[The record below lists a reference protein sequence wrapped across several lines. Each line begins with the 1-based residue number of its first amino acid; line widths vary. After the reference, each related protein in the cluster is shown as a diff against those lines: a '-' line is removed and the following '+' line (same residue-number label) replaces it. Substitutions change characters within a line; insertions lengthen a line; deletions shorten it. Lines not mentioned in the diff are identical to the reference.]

1 VAAGAVDRE
10 LLRRY
15 HEHGDRR
22 ARELLIERHLPLVRA
37 LARRY
42 AGRGEPVE
50 DIEQVGAIG
59 LIKAIDRFDL
69 SRGVSLATFAT
80 PTVLGEIR
88 RHFRDRGWAV
98 RVPRALQELHA
109 AVVAAVDRLGAELGR
124 SPSASELARELGT
137 SVEEVIEALELG
149 SAYTPAS
156 LDQGGGDEDETDA
169 LAALGGEEPGYA
181 RSELRAT
188 LVPALKQLPRRER
201 EILQMRFTL
210 GFSQAEI
217 ARRVGLSQ
225 MHVSRLIRRAL
236 QVLREEIG

>member
-1 VAAGAVDRE
+1 MAAGAPDLE

-15 HEHGDRR
+15 HERGDRR
-22 ARELLIERHLPLVRA
+22 AREELIRRHLPLVRA

-59 LIKAIDRFDL
+59 LIKAIDRFEL

-109 AVVAAVDRLGAELGR
+109 AVTAAVDRLGARLGR
-124 SPSASELARELGT
+124 SPSVLELAREVGAT
-137 SVEEVIEALELG
+137 VEQVIEALELG
-149 SAYTPAS
+149 SAYAPAS
-156 LDQGGGDEDETDA
+156 LDQGPEEQEADA
-169 LAALGGEEPGYA
+169 LEMLGHDEPGYA
-181 RSELRAT
+181 RSEMRAT
-188 LVPALKQLPRRER
+188 IEPALRRLPRRER
-201 EILQMRFTL
+201 DILRLRFGL
-210 GFSQAEI
+210 GLSQAEI
-217 ARRVGLSQ
+217 ARHVGLSQ

-236 QVLREEIG
+236 AAMREEIG

>member
-1 VAAGAVDRE
+1 MAAGAPDLE

-22 ARELLIERHLPLVRA
+22 AREELIRRHLPLVRA

-59 LIKAIDRFDL
+59 LIKAIDRFEL

-98 RVPRALQELHA
+98 RYRALS
-109 AVVAAVDRLGAELGR
+109 R
-124 SPSASELARELGT
+124 SCTR
-137 SVEEVIEALELG
+137 
-149 SAYTPAS
+149 
-156 LDQGGGDEDETDA
+156 Q
-169 LAALGGEEPGYA
+169 
-181 RSELRAT
+181 
-188 LVPALKQLPRRER
+188 
-201 EILQMRFTL
+201 
-210 GFSQAEI
+210 
-217 ARRVGLSQ
+217 
-225 MHVSRLIRRAL
+225 
-236 QVLREEIG
+236 